1 MAAKMMKQKKARS
14 VFFEADKILL
24 IVFLSRLIIFSEKSL
39 NFRPDSLTFV
49 CISGAALLFPSNSS
63 TSCSY

>member
-1 MAAKMMKQKKARS
+1 MATKMMKQKKASS

-39 NFRPDSLTFV
+39 NLRPDSLTFI
-49 CISGAALLFPSNSS
+49 CTSGAALLFPSNPS